1 MRVIASQGS
10 AADEG
15 CKDSTGL
22 LFSPCF
28 LMPKI
33 DAMLDYTHAISLVP
47 VVEISKLANL
57 ESLPVK

>member
-1 MRVIASQGS
+1 LRVVASQGS
-10 AADEG
+10 TANEG
-15 CKDSTGL
+15 HKDSTGL

-33 DAMLDYTHAISLVP
+33 DAMLNYTHAIGLVP
-47 VVEISKLANL
+47 IVEIRKLANL